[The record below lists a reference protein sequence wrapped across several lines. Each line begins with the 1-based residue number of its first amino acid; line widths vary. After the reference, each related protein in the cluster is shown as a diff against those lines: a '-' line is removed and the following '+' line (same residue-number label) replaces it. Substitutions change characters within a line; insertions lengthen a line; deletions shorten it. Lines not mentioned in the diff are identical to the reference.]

1 MIIVYR
7 FAQLQGVC
15 DNFLGVCNVV
25 CILVWLTPIMDQ
37 YGRMQGCDRMII
49 HTGYS
54 RFKDRQQLIRPILV
68 RVQYIDNWYL
78 PTSGPYIWYILFRSS
93 F

>member
-25 CILVWLTPIMDQ
+25 CILVWLTPIMGQ
-37 YGRMQGCDRMII
+37 YGRMQGCD
-49 HTGYS
+49 S
-54 RFKDRQQLIRPILV
+54 FKDRQQLIRPILV
-68 RVQYIDNWYL
+68 RAQYIDNWYL